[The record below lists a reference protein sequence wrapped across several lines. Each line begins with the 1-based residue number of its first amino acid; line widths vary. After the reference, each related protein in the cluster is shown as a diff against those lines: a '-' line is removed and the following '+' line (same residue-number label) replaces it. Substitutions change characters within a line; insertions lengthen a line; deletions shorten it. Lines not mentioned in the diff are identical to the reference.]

1 MSRDGSTGYTTSSDH
16 RHDGEET
23 PLLLRSPSTSP
34 PTTPGSSSPPL
45 RQQPETL
52 YDVQH
57 PVSPLRAACISL
69 TMGLLIWIK
78 ASNMSGMTMVQGHI
92 ADDLEAYDEA
102 MWFTSVYM
110 IVVASSAPL
119 AGRLATIF
127 PVGAMILVSALFFV
141 AGSVVSA
148 VAASSAVF
156 LVGRVLAG
164 IGGGSILTLS
174 LILVFQLTTPKKR
187 GLYVGVV
194 NTAFTAGV
202 ATGAVVFGA
211 LFPVMGW
218 RALFLLQAPVGLI
231 SGLGVFLS
239 VPNFKTMTP
248 TPTTTTSKKASNKA
262 SNEKTALQKLKTID
276 YAGALLLTAGV
287 VLFLYG
293 LSGTIQPLPMLLS
306 ALPLALF
313 VLNEYKL
320 AADPLIPVSV
330 LQSRG
335 VLFSCLSQLG
345 LLAARW
351 TVLFYSP
358 IFVLAVRGL
367 SPALAG
373 SVLIP
378 TNLGFGL
385 GSVLVGWLHV
395 KRAGSFWLPCLVAIF
410 LFGVVLFGLSVTST
424 AATPAWLYVGL
435 FFCNGFCTGAA
446 LNYTLAHL
454 LHVAAPG
461 THYVATGLLTTFR
474 GFAGS
479 FGTSIGGGI
488 FTRRLREELA
498 LGFARL
504 DGGTDNSNNT
514 VGGEVPPGR
523 ANLIKRLVGSPNLV
537 FGDGSLSDAERQV
550 AISGYEVSLKVLYTY
565 AVVLAV
571 VVLFLQA
578 GTGCAAVT
586 PAGELEDEEDEEEE
600 GFAERDERM
609 EA

>member
-1 MSRDGSTGYTTSSDH
+1 MSRDGSTGYTTPTDH
-16 RHDGEET
+16 HHHGEET
-23 PLLLRSPSTSP
+23 PLLLRSPSASP

-45 RQQPETL
+45 PQPPDTRD
-52 YDVQH
+52 DVQL
-57 PVSPLRAACISL
+57 PVSPLRAACIAI

-92 ADDLEAYDEA
+92 ADDLQAYDEA

-127 PVGAMILVSALFFV
+127 PVGAMILASALFFV
-141 AGSVVSA
+141 VGSVVSA

-156 LVGRVLAG
+156 LMGRVLAG

-187 GLYVGVV
+187 GLYVGTV

-211 LFPVMGW
+211 LLPVVGW
-218 RALFLLQAPVGLI
+218 RALFLLQAPVGLV

-239 VPNFKTMTP
+239 VPNFRTMTP
-248 TPTTTTSKKASNKA
+248 PTTTTTTSKKTSNKL
-262 SNEKTALQKLKTID
+262 SNEKTTLQKLKTID
-276 YAGALLLTAGV
+276 YAGALLLTASI

-320 AADPLIPVSV
+320 AADPLIPVSI

-395 KRAGSFWLPCLVAIF
+395 RRAGSFWLPCLVSIF
-410 LFGVVLFGLSVTST
+410 MFGVALFGLSVTST

-435 FFCNGFCTGAA
+435 VFCNGFCTGAA

-461 THYVATGLLTTFR
+461 THYIATGLLTTFR

-488 FTRRLREELA
+488 FTRRLQEELA

-504 DGGTDNSNNT
+504 DGG
-514 VGGEVPPGR
+514 GGDDLPPGR
-523 ANLIKRLVGSPNLV
+523 AKLIKRLVGSPNLV
-537 FGDGSLSDAERQV
+537 FGDHGSLSDAERQV

-578 GTGCAAVT
+578 GTGWAAAAPVG
-586 PAGELEDEEDEEEE
+586 GEREEDEE
-600 GFAERDERM
+600 FAEPDERM